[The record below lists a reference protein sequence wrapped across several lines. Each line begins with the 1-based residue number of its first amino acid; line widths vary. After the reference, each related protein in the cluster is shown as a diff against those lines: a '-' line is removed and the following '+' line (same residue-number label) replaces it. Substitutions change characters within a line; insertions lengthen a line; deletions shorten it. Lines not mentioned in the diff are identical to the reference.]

1 MIFLAIIL
9 FIATL
14 AIDVITDYRRWLNSR
29 SIDHN
34 RGVWLRAIGLIPC
47 IILLTLSIGWAF
59 PWWLISG
66 LISFLVVGFNY
77 WNIFDGI
84 FNVLR
89 GYGWF
94 FAGSDDPDDA
104 RSDDFLQA
112 LSLTEGILIKVGG
125 SVVFIII
132 YFIIW

>member
-1 MIFLAIIL
+1 MIWLSVIL
-9 FIATL
+9 FILTL
-14 AIDVITDYRRWLNSR
+14 AIDLFTDYKRWLNTR
-29 SIDHN
+29 AIDHN
-34 RGVWLRAIGLIPC
+34 RGTWLRAIGLIPC
-47 IILLTLSIGWAF
+47 IILLTLSIGWSF

-77 WNIFDGI
+77 WNLFDGI

-132 YFIIW
+132 YFIVW